1 MKPTKSRPASTPPDK
16 RRAHRARPTPKW
28 LVQAQDLD
36 EMAKRR
42 LMMVLSV
49 LSGEKAVTDAIQE
62 TNISRPLYYQLETK
76 ALQAMLRALAPGS
89 EPSGTPGADGMA
101 RRILELEEQVK
112 QLSQE
117 KRRTERLLFLT
128 RKVVKKGPMTNE
140 TRGRPR
146 KAKSSSTSSGPSSS
160 TPSTTPT
167 ATSFPSPA
175 ASTST
180 RDGASSP

>member
-1 MKPTKSRPASTPPDK
+1 
-16 RRAHRARPTPKW
+16 
-28 LVQAQDLD
+28 
-36 EMAKRR
+36 
-42 LMMVLSV
+42 
-49 LSGEKAVTDAIQE
+49 
-62 TNISRPLYYQLETK
+62 
-76 ALQAMLRALAPGS
+76 
-89 EPSGTPGADGMA
+89 MA

-112 QLSQE
+112 ELTQE

-160 TPSTTPT
+160 TPSTATT
-167 ATSFPSPA
+167 TSFPSPA